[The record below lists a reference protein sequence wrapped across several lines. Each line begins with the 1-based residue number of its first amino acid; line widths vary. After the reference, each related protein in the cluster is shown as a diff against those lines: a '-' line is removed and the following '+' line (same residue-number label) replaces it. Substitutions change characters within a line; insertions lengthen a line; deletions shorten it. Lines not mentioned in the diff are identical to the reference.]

1 MSVPGREDADGADM
15 TVPDDLSIPDDDI
28 LEIVD
33 DEQEADELAAE
44 KPQEEEV
51 ADDEESSRLA
61 DYEAR
66 LADETDRIRQEA
78 ALAIHQSEKKKF
90 ETQATAA
97 GILVQSIEERIQNAN
112 AALIR
117 AREDADHA
125 AEVHAQ
131 NAIRALEGQREQ
143 AIATK
148 NAALQYAAR
157 RPPEVRPSV
166 RPPPAMAQRWVQNND
181 WTTGADHRPEQAFL
195 VEVSRELAQ
204 RMDPNSRGYY
214 DAVTQRMRQAFPN
227 LPIKDLDGRA
237 TRGPAPRPVQRRQS
251 PVTGGSTVGAQPR
264 ASGGNNDVRFTQS
277 DLTLFKRLNID
288 VNDKAQAQALKKARA
303 ERIRK
308 GDR

>member
-28 LEIVD
+28 LEIVE
-33 DEQEADELAAE
+33 DEQEADELAGE
-44 KPQEEEV
+44 QPQEQV
-51 ADDEESSRLA
+51 VDDEESSRMA

-78 ALAIHQSEKKKF
+78 ALAIHQERKKKF
-90 ETQATAA
+90 DTQATAA
-97 GILVQSIEERIQNAN
+97 GILEQSIQERIQNAN
-112 AALIR
+112 QALIR

-131 NAIRALEGQREQ
+131 NAIRALEHQLGQ
-143 AIATK
+143 ATATK
-148 NAALQYAAR
+148 NAALQYAAQ

-166 RPPPAMAQRWVQNND
+166 RPPPAMAQRWVQNNE
-181 WTTGADHRPEQAFL
+181 WTTGNDHRPEQAFL

-237 TRGPAPRPVQRRQS
+237 ARGPAPRPVQRRQS

-264 ASGGNNDVRFTQS
+264 TGGNNEARFTQS
-277 DLTLFKRLNID
+277 DLTLFKKLGLD
-288 VNDKAQAQALKKARA
+288 VNDKTQAQALKKSRT